1 MFRKTLSSPTLK
13 KYLNIAGLG
22 LGFLGVVY
30 IVFKFK
36 DLSSEINI
44 SSISNI
50 QWVGIVLTFVIYC
63 GACIIQ
69 GFAWHNILLHLKIP
83 VSPKWSIPNFGI
95 SQIAKYIPGNIFQF
109 ASRQAIGVSEGLP
122 GVPLAKSIVWELGLM
137 AGTAALF
144 AVFIVPVFNQAVSP
158 FIAVSIFIFLQLLI
172 LIIIGRLVGRRISY
186 SIGLYGIFFTT
197 NGLIF
202 LFIITYLLSN
212 TTLSHL
218 QYLSIFGIYIFAWLV
233 GFITPGAPAGV
244 GIREV
249 VLLTLLIQ
257 FIPQGLLLLAI
268 VIMRFST
275 VVGDVLYYG
284 LSWFLKRRYQGE
296 KKTTR
301 P

>member
-1 MFRKTLSSPTLK
+1 MFRKILSSSKLK

-22 LGFLGVVY
+22 LGFLGVMY
-30 IVFKFK
+30 IIIRFK
-36 DLSSEINI
+36 DLSSETSI

-50 QWVGIVLTFVIYC
+50 QWVGIGLSFFIYC

-69 GFAWHNILLHLKIP
+69 GLAWHNIMLHLKIP
-83 VSPKWSIPNFGI
+83 VSPKWSIPTFGI

-122 GVPLAKSIVWELGLM
+122 GVPLAKSIVWELGLI

-144 AVFIVPVFNQAVSP
+144 AVFIVPVFNPAISP
-158 FIAVSIFIFLQLLI
+158 LISVLIFLVLLLVII
-172 LIIIGRLVGRRISY
+172 LTISRLVGSRISY
-186 SIGLYGIFFTT
+186 SIGLYSIFFIT

-202 LFIITYLLSN
+202 LFIITHLLSN
-212 TTLSHL
+212 TPLSHL
-218 QYLSIFGIYIFAWLV
+218 QYLSIFGIYIFAWLI

-249 VLLTLLIQ
+249 VLLTLLIKSS
-257 FIPQGLLLLAI
+257 PR
-268 VIMRFST
+268 VCCC
-275 VVGDVLYYG
+275 
-284 LSWFLKRRYQGE
+284 W
-296 KKTTR
+296 R